1 MLKSRYVPP
10 TEWAVERFSVNASNP
25 NVRPGFIKQ
34 GYLTVARA
42 VPYNKG
48 IRTAESSGRGSCAG
62 RACKETA
69 SPAIR
74 NGTDQDIACDWNTRG
89 IPGAVQGVTAKQ
101 IKRTFVSIV
110 LLVLSAVAVLA
121 QASSAATPAPATST
135 PATATI
141 NQSGVRV
148 GVIDMQGAIAGS
160 NEGQRDFDA
169 LAKKFEPRRLELQK
183 QNTDIEDLKKQLST
197 QGDKMNP
204 EAHESL
210 VKSIENKTKSLQRS
224 AEDAQNEFQQQ
235 QNEIAQRILQKMA
248 PVITKYV
255 SDNGYGLLLD
265 ASSPWP
271 QGPVVVATQAV
282 DITKAVVDAYN
293 VQSGVPAPAK
303 PAASTTP
310 RPTSTTA
317 PATKPAA
324 TATTTPAKPS
334 TASTT
339 PKPQQ

>member
-1 MLKSRYVPP
+1 VCR
-10 TEWAVERFSVNASNP
+10 P
-25 NVRPGFIKQ
+25 NLQRSALV
-34 GYLTVARA
+34 V
-42 VPYNKG
+42 
-48 IRTAESSGRGSCAG
+48 
-62 RACKETA
+62 
-69 SPAIR
+69 R
-74 NGTDQDIACDWNTRG
+74 NGTDLDIVCDWYTRG

-101 IKRTFVSIV
+101 MKRTFVSIF
-110 LLVLSAVAVLA
+110 LLVFSAVAMLA
-121 QASSAATPAPATST
+121 QASSAATPAPASST
-135 PATATI
+135 PAPAI
-141 NQSGVRV
+141 NQSGVKV

-160 NEGQRDFDA
+160 NEGQRDFEA

-204 EAHESL
+204 EAHETL

-255 SDNGYGLLLD
+255 SDNGYGLLID
-265 ASSPWP
+265 ASAPWP

-293 VQSGVPAPAK
+293 VTSGVPAPSK
-303 PAASTTP
+303 PASSASTTP
-310 RPTSTTA
+310 RPAGTT
-317 PATKPAA
+317 PATTKPAA
-324 TATTTPAKPS
+324 SASSTPVKPATTTP
-334 TASTT
+334 
-339 PKPQQ
+339 PKQ

>member
-1 MLKSRYVPP
+1 M
-10 TEWAVERFSVNASNP
+10 
-25 NVRPGFIKQ
+25 
-34 GYLTVARA
+34 
-42 VPYNKG
+42 
-48 IRTAESSGRGSCAG
+48 
-62 RACKETA
+62 
-69 SPAIR
+69 
-74 NGTDQDIACDWNTRG
+74 
-89 IPGAVQGVTAKQ
+89 
-101 IKRTFVSIV
+101 KRTFLSIV
-110 LLVLSAVAVLA
+110 LLVLSAVAMLA
-121 QASSAATPAPATST
+121 QAGSAATPAPATAT
-135 PATATI
+135 PATPTI
-141 NQSGVRV
+141 NQSGVKV

-204 EAHESL
+204 EAHEAL
-210 VKSIENKTKSLQRS
+210 VKSIESKTKSLQRS

-265 ASSPWP
+265 ASAPWP

-282 DITKAVVDAYN
+282 DITKNVVDAYN

-310 RPTSTTA
+310 RPTGTTT

-324 TATTTPAKPS
+324 TAATTPAKPS
-334 TASTT
+334 TASTN

>member
-1 MLKSRYVPP
+1 
-10 TEWAVERFSVNASNP
+10 
-25 NVRPGFIKQ
+25 VRRPHLQ
-34 GYLTVARA
+34 
-42 VPYNKG
+42 
-48 IRTAESSGRGSCAG
+48 RG
-62 RACKETA
+62 T
-69 SPAIR
+69 PVVR
-74 NGTDQDIACDWNTRG
+74 NGTDLDIVCDWYTRG

-101 IKRTFVSIV
+101 MKRTFVSIV
-110 LLVLSAVAVLA
+110 VLVLSAVAVLA
-121 QASSAATPAPATST
+121 QASSAATPAPASST
-135 PATATI
+135 PATPTI
-141 NQSGVRV
+141 NQSGVKV

-160 NEGQRDFDA
+160 NEGQRDFEA

-204 EAHESL
+204 EAHETL

-255 SDNGYGLLLD
+255 SDNGYGLLID
-265 ASSPWP
+265 ASAPWP

-310 RPTSTTA
+310 RPA
-317 PATKPAA
+317 G
-324 TATTTPAKPS
+324 TTPATTKPPAS
-334 TASTT
+334 ASTT
-339 PKPQQ
+339 PTKPATATSPKQ

>member
-1 MLKSRYVPP
+1 MA
-10 TEWAVERFSVNASNP
+10 T
-25 NVRPGFIKQ
+25 
-34 GYLTVARA
+34 A
-42 VPYNKG
+42 VPYNIG
-48 IRTAESSGRGSCAG
+48 IRTAESSGWGSCVG
-62 RACKETA
+62 RACEETA

-101 IKRTFVSIV
+101 MKRTFVSIA

-141 NQSGVRV
+141 NQSGVKV

-197 QGDKMNP
+197 QGEKMNP
-204 EAHESL
+204 EAHDAL
-210 VKSIENKTKSLQRS
+210 VKSIEGKTKSLQRT

-248 PVITKYV
+248 PVITKFV

-265 ASSPWP
+265 ASAPWP

-310 RPTSTTA
+310 RPTGTT
-317 PATKPAA
+317 PAIKPAA
-324 TATTTPAKPS
+324 TAATAPAKPS

>member
-1 MLKSRYVPP
+1 
-10 TEWAVERFSVNASNP
+10 
-25 NVRPGFIKQ
+25 VRRPHLQ
-34 GYLTVARA
+34 
-42 VPYNKG
+42 
-48 IRTAESSGRGSCAG
+48 RG
-62 RACKETA
+62 T
-69 SPAIR
+69 PVVR
-74 NGTDQDIACDWNTRG
+74 NGTDLDIVCDWYTRG

-101 IKRTFVSIV
+101 MKRTFVSIV
-110 LLVLSAVAVLA
+110 VLVLSAVAVLA
-121 QASSAATPAPATST
+121 QASSAATPAPASST
-135 PATATI
+135 PATPTI
-141 NQSGVRV
+141 NQSGVKV

-160 NEGQRDFDA
+160 NEGQRDFEA

-204 EAHESL
+204 EAHETL

-255 SDNGYGLLLD
+255 SDNGYGLLID
-265 ASSPWP
+265 ASAPWP

-310 RPTSTTA
+310 RPA
-317 PATKPAA
+317 G
-324 TATTTPAKPS
+324 TTPATTKPPAS
-334 TASTT
+334 ASTT
-339 PKPQQ
+339 PTKPATTTSPKQ